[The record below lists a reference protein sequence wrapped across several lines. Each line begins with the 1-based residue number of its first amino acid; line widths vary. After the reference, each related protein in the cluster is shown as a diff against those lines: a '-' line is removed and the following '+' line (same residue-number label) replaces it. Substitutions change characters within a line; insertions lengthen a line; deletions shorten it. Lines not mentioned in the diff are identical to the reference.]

1 MCIAGFLIFIAV
13 ITNRY
18 NSYNNNKEDNY
29 AAMR

>member
-1 MCIAGFLIFIAV
+1 MCIAGFLIFIAI
-13 ITNRY
+13 ITSGY